1 MPEEFSEAT
10 IQWQI
15 DHMDVFEFD
24 ANGDCVYREPTRDD
38 AIAVLRELEIENRK
52 GN

>member
-1 MPEEFSEAT
+1 MAVEFSEAV

-24 ANGDCVYREPTRDD
+24 ADGNCVYREPTRED